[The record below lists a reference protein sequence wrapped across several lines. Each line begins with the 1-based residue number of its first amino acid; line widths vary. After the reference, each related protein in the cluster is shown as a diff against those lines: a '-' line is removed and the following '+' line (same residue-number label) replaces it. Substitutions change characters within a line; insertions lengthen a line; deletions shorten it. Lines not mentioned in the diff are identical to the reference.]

1 MAGVHAV
8 AGGKMM
14 PVETVSVQ
22 SSTYSTTT
30 AYPSPATS
38 SVTFGSSGIVSALAD
53 TGAEYDWLDPNGDG
67 SGYQIKFDT
76 TSGSLSSGT
85 AGVWLSLGS
94 NQTIAVTRSTVG
106 AKTWSGTVTIRRA
119 ADMVELD
126 SASISLQVLVE
137 SGA

>member
-1 MAGVHAV
+1 
-8 AGGKMM
+8 
-14 PVETVSVQ
+14 
-22 SSTYSTTT
+22 
-30 AYPSPATS
+30 
-38 SVTFGSSGIVSALAD
+38 
-53 TGAEYDWLDPNGDG
+53 LDPNGDG